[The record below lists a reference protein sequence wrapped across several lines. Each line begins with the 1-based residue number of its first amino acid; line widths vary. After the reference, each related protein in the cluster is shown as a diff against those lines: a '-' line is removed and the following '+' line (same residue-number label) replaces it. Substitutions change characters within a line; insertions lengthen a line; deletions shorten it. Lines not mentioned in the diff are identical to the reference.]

1 MTIWYILIA
10 YLLTRITKKA
20 VTDDYDRQN
29 VMNEKMGFRE
39 VVSRKTL
46 QKDVKNTPG
55 MMELNYFGYA
65 EPYLRPHF
73 EEFIDRALAND
84 TRMFLSHFTSTTHHP
99 WRTPPD
105 WSTVRYM
112 GKSHGGISHFDFN
125 QYLNAIAYHDAW
137 LGQVMQLIED
147 KGIAN
152 ETLVVFVGDHG
163 QAFLEDTSVTGT
175 LDNAHVSNFR
185 VPITFRHPHLPRV
198 QYEANATS
206 ISILPTILDLLA
218 NTGSLNEEDSRAAI
232 DLTNDYEG
240 QSLIR
245 PYKTHEG
252 GRRAWNFGVVNL
264 GGSVLTVTSADA
276 PWRMVLPVEEK
287 NSIEYQLSDLRA
299 DPLEVDPVKGWDM
312 VHLILDVRKKYGQDA
327 ATWADEAEKVARW
340 WMLERKRLWKYQAS
354 KYF

>member
-1 MTIWYILIA
+1 
-10 YLLTRITKKA
+10 
-20 VTDDYDRQN
+20 
-29 VMNEKMGFRE
+29 MNEKMGFRD
-39 VVSRKTL
+39 VVARKTL
-46 QKDVKNTPG
+46 AKDVKNTPG
-55 MMELNYFGYA
+55 MFELNYFGYA
-65 EPYLRPHF
+65 EPYLKPHF

-105 WSTVRYM
+105 WNTVRYM
-112 GKSHGGISHFDFN
+112 GKSHGGVSHFDFN

-137 LGQVMQLIED
+137 LGQVMQMIED

-218 NTGSLNEEDSRAAI
+218 STGSLNEEDTRAAV

-287 NSIEYQLSDLRA
+287 NSIEYQMSDLRA

-340 WMLERKRLWKYQAS
+340 WMLERKRLWKYQSS